1 MDGYGFSNEDN
12 LSNWEF
18 ARLLVHEGEFNEA
31 HKRFLAEIDYNDSF
45 DALVYDDHGH
55 LLNRMGRYDDAIV
68 KFDSYLSS
76 HPDYVSSLFGKG
88 ISYMGL
94 NSLDEA
100 ISYFDKVLEFDNRHA
115 DAWYYSAIILGNPFY
130 HNYDCSLA
138 KERYEKYQNLKED
151 YINNPIYFD
160 ESFDDLTL
168 EEVHKYY
175 NVSDFFRL
183 IEQLLER
190 GNIAEFDYFFNDYCR
205 LSCLNEDDRKEQ
217 FNIFRLFEDASSL
230 VSKIEGF
237 NRRKNIECRF
247 ESAGFDDNLICDL
260 SSRLGGLSVEDKGM
274 LVELMDYFKGSRL
287 SLDDINDLIR
297 KNVLVEEMSFDSF
310 NEIREDIVKRCIE
323 ENNDEIVKPIK
334 KDYDADMKYFKNESV
349 KSSKKIE
356 SLYEEKESL
365 SKKIEGLNQIIQ
377 NQKVNDKK
385 QSIRS
390 NIDKSDESMGES
402 QSLIDKYYNDLL
414 LINNKLLEKAKSCL
428 EDNKEVSFNNNVF
441 GIHNENYMADLDDL
455 KDKYGIKEDVLELV
469 KTVYILFD
477 KKDFSGAYEFLGYH
491 KDLMHEFNRVGL
503 KEYWDLL
510 RVTLLSC
517 DDKIEDAYNRIKQIR
532 KMKEKSEDKKDDGE
546 FPKEEIYP
554 IGWLNLG
561 NICFSYAI
569 LQSNGSTKKAVE
581 DSKKILKN
589 AYEYYDL
596 ARKDFGNRKGKFNFN
611 EGSEEK
617 FINHIKL
624 MNSRKNLYTNLI
636 QLKLSQ
642 SDFEKEFKKING
654 LQQEI
659 KKDLSKLEN
668 SEKK

>member
-260 SSRLGGLSVEDKGM
+260 SSRFGGLSVEDKSM

-287 SLDDINDLIR
+287 SLDDINDLIHEY
-297 KNVLVEEMSFDSF
+297 VFEGEMSLVSF
-310 NEIREDIVKRCIE
+310 NENREDIVKNCIE
-323 ENNDEIVKPIK
+323 ENDYKIARTVEK
-334 KDYDADMKYFKNESV
+334 KVNSELN
-349 KSSKKIE
+349 KKIVE
-356 SLYEEKESL
+356 NEQLRENVDNL
-365 SKKIEGLNQIIQ
+365 NKKI
-377 NQKVNDKK
+377 
-385 QSIRS
+385 
-390 NIDKSDESMGES
+390 
-402 QSLIDKYYNDLL
+402 
-414 LINNKLLEKAKSCL
+414 KLL
-428 EDNKEVSFNNNVF
+428 
-441 GIHNENYMADLDDL
+441 Y
-455 KDKYGIKEDVLELV
+455 VLIIFILLV
-469 KTVYILFD
+469 CIALLF
-477 KKDFSGAYEFLGYH
+477 
-491 KDLMHEFNRVGL
+491 
-503 KEYWDLL
+503 
-510 RVTLLSC
+510 
-517 DDKIEDAYNRIKQIR
+517 
-532 KMKEKSEDKKDDGE
+532 
-546 FPKEEIYP
+546 
-554 IGWLNLG
+554 
-561 NICFSYAI
+561 
-569 LQSNGSTKKAVE
+569 
-581 DSKKILKN
+581 
-589 AYEYYDL
+589 YY
-596 ARKDFGNRKGKFNFN
+596 
-611 EGSEEK
+611 
-617 FINHIKL
+617 FI
-624 MNSRKNLYTNLI
+624 
-636 QLKLSQ
+636 
-642 SDFEKEFKKING
+642 
-654 LQQEI
+654 
-659 KKDLSKLEN
+659 
-668 SEKK
+668 